1 METDDIAAL
10 TAEATAIYDA
20 LYNITNTTYFNS
32 NQLLDEA
39 NNVTFSI
46 GDKVDTYNVTN
57 NVNTTITTGISFEE
71 SLDEFTTAVGADD
84 TADLVLTDVALS
96 LGNVAAGLAALKA
109 TQAVNY
115 GMASNLEA
123 AASRILD
130 TDFAKETANLTK
142 NSVLNQSAMA
152 MVAQANQ
159 AQSAILAVLQ

>member
-1 METDDIAAL
+1 MTENA
-10 TAEATAIYDA
+10 
-20 LYNITNTTYFNS
+20 
-32 NQLLDEA
+32 
-39 NNVTFSI
+39 NVTFSI
-46 GDKVDTYNVTN
+46 GDKVDTANVTAGT
-57 NVNTTITTGISFEE
+57 NTTITTGISFEE
-71 SLDEFTTAVGADD
+71 SLNDFTTAVGADD
-84 TADLVLTDVALS
+84 TADIVLTDVALS
-96 LGNVAAGLAALKA
+96 LGNVAAGLAALKS

-115 GMASNLEA
+115 AMASNLEA

>member
-1 METDDIAAL
+1 M
-10 TAEATAIYDA
+10 
-20 LYNITNTTYFNS
+20 
-32 NQLLDEA
+32 
-39 NNVTFSI
+39 
-46 GDKVDTYNVTN
+46 
-57 NVNTTITTGISFEE
+57 
-71 SLDEFTTAVGADD
+71 GADD
-84 TADLVLTDVALS
+84 TADIVLTDVALS
-96 LGNVAAGLAALKA
+96 LGNVAAGLSALKA

-115 GMASNLEA
+115 AMASNLEA

>member
-1 METDDIAAL
+1 M
-10 TAEATAIYDA
+10 
-20 LYNITNTTYFNS
+20 
-32 NQLLDEA
+32 
-39 NNVTFSI
+39 
-46 GDKVDTYNVTN
+46 
-57 NVNTTITTGISFEE
+57 
-71 SLDEFTTAVGADD
+71 GADD

-96 LGNVAAGLAALKA
+96 LGNVAAGLSALKA

-115 GMASNLEA
+115 SMASNLEA

>member
-1 METDDIAAL
+1 MNENA
-10 TAEATAIYDA
+10 
-20 LYNITNTTYFNS
+20 
-32 NQLLDEA
+32 
-39 NNVTFSI
+39 NVTFSI
-46 GDKVDTYNVTN
+46 GDKVDSSNVTN

-71 SLDEFTTAVGADD
+71 SLNDFTTAVGADD
-84 TADLVLTDVALS
+84 TADIVLTDVALS
-96 LGNVAAGLAALKA
+96 LGNVAAGLSALKA

-115 GMASNLEA
+115 AMASNLEA